1 MEESL
6 FDNMKV
12 HELRIQL
19 EIKGVSMKGLKAN
32 LLRRLK

>member
-12 HELRIQL
+12 NELRIQL
-19 EIKGVSMKGLKAN
+19 EIKGLSTKGLKAD
-32 LLRRLK
+32 LLKRL